1 MGKEEKKSKKEKS
14 GATKNVKSITPVKR
28 VK

>member
-1 MGKEEKKSKKEKS
+1 MGKEDKKPKKERN